1 MLIII
6 RLLAYRFV
14 RSGGIPMIKMIGG
27 VHGAAVD
34 HHDHYASAGHTP

>member
-14 RSGGIPMIKMIGG
+14 RSGGIPMVKMIGG
-27 VHGAAVD
+27 GARCRR
-34 HHDHYASAGHTP
+34 